1 MHHELFDRVG
11 EVSETLPGLCD
22 NEIRKC
28 LRLSWACQL
37 LHAIPVWTCR
47 TWNSCEYQLKDQ
59 SQTLSRVTTGGQSV
73 SKLVSQSVFRSISQ
87 SVGLYVYLSVSQS
100 VGKSVSQSVSLSVY
114 QSVSLLFS
122 QSAHLGV
129 ESLSGLVAS
138 ISIGVLTVLRRLP
151 SLRTVRVC
159 PLYSS
164 KSSSLSVVGIHI
176 HACFYLAYI
185 IDNTNY
191 I

>member
-1 MHHELFDRVG
+1 MHIELFDRAG

-22 NEIRKC
+22 NEFRKC
-28 LRLSWACQL
+28 LRLSWAFQL
-37 LHAIPVWTCR
+37 LHAIPLWTCR

-59 SQTLSRVTTGGQSV
+59 SQTLSRVKTGGQSV

-87 SVGLYVYLSVSQS
+87 SVCMSVSQS
-100 VGKSVSQSVSLSVY
+100 VCKSVNQSVSLSTS

-122 QSAHLGV
+122 QSANLGV

-138 ISIGVLTVLRRLP
+138 IFIGVLTVLRRLP
-151 SLRTVRVC
+151 SPTTVRVC